1 MNPNESGGS
10 AEAPLAIITG
20 GTRGIGLAVARRLLA
35 DGWQVHA
42 CYLRNRRAAEAAEAE
57 LSATGRYHTHKANVA
72 REDDLATLVETV
84 GSGGPIRGLVLNAA
98 SGVLVPLAETT
109 RKRWDW
115 TLDINAWG
123 PVRLAQ
129 LARPHMPAGS
139 ALVALSSPGAVRAI
153 PDYGAVGLSKAV
165 VEAAMRQL
173 AWEFGP
179 AGIRCNTVRAGLV
192 PTEALDHF
200 PDREGF
206 ERATLARTPLGR
218 LVTPDDVAAAVA
230 FLLSNDAA
238 MISGATLVVDGG
250 AALHA

>member
-1 MNPNESGGS
+1 MS
-10 AEAPLAIITG
+10 AVSPTPAPVAIVTG
-20 GTRGIGLAVARRLLA
+20 GTRGIGAAVAARLLA
-35 DGWQVHA
+35 DGWTVVA
-42 CYLRNRRAAEAAEAE
+42 CYLRNRKAAEAAAAE
-57 LSATGRYHTHKANVA
+57 LDATGARFIVAKANVA
-72 REDDLATLVETV
+72 VDEDMAALVDRAQDL
-84 GSGGPIRGLVLNAA
+84 GPLRGLVFNAA

-115 TLDINAWG
+115 TMDINAWG

-129 LARPHMPAGS
+129 LARPHLTAG
-139 ALVALSSPGAVRAI
+139 AAIVALSSPGAVRAI

-200 PDREGF
+200 PDRDGF
-206 ERATLARTPLGR
+206 ERDTLARTPLGR
-218 LVTPDDVAAAVA
+218 LVQPADVAEAVA
-230 FLLSNDAA
+230 FLLSDRAA
-238 MISGATLVVDGG
+238 MITGATLVVDGG
-250 AALHA
+250 AGLGA